1 MGSRNKRKLTLCL
14 SLWVTNEMQK
24 RRQLVE
30 MCAYLWGMFVYICEY
45 VCVKERDGWD
55 GEVGERDI

>member
-1 MGSRNKRKLTLCL
+1 
-14 SLWVTNEMQK
+14 MQK

-55 GEVGERDI
+55 GDVGERDI